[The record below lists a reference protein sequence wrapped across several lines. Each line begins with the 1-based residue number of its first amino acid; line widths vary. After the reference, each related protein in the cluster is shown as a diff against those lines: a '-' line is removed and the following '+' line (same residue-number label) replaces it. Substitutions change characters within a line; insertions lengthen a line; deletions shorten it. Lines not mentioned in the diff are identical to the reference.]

1 MSSKKGTKRKA
12 GEAEVERPRSPDP
25 KPGDQA
31 VPGPSASARKRH
43 KRAATA
49 KALKLSTIPT
59 PMLVAWAADFEEFK
73 DSGLGVAEKD
83 RDDLIAWIS
92 KAARPAPTYKEALAY
107 WRTIDAHSAALP
119 ELAPSA
125 PKPAAG
131 DASAAPAAAA
141 SSASAAAAATTAAT
155 LLATTKQA
163 LQRALDFGFELEDED
178 ALLPGQC
185 THCFMVTSGMTT
197 NKFPCAHC
205 GFISGKPEDSVANLA
220 IRAKNVAAIQTAA
233 AAAASSG
240 KDDTTTASVLPSAPK
255 LSTVDKE
262 LTRLTEE
269 GDPFPRFD
277 DKAPISAE
285 TALQEIR
292 LSWCGKFFAHPS
304 AALIKYIQSGKF
316 KEPGFAVPR
325 SAIDAEVAR
334 TKDAQGHQLRL
345 NLTDGSFTT
354 GATLTYPTVTDARKL
369 IDMFLSTV
377 GPALFDR
384 PRALL
389 DWFMLLRTVLTLD
402 AAGPERGGGWAI
414 ASQYLSAVLADN
426 VPMRQPFGEY
436 QQRILDHVAFRPVA
450 APAGV
455 GSSFGSSSSASR
467 SASALAPRVYDDA
480 KESACRNWNRGL
492 CTEPCMLT
500 PKRDHGCM
508 WKACHDTKVHR
519 GIDCAHAPPGFTA
532 APNSAGAGAPRPR
545 GARGGAGRSA
555 PARAGP
561 GAHRG

>member
-25 KPGDQA
+25 KPADQV

-107 WRTIDAHSAALP
+107 WRTVDAHSAALP

-125 PKPAAG
+125 PKPAAA
-131 DASAAPAAAA
+131 DAAAAPAAAA
-141 SSASAAAAATTAAT
+141 SSAPAAAATTPAAAPP
-155 LLATTKQA
+155 ATAKQA
-163 LQRALDFGFELEDED
+163 LQRSLDFDFDFEDED
-178 ALLPGQC
+178 VLLPGQC
-185 THCFMVTSGMTT
+185 THCFMVTSGVTT

-233 AAAASSG
+233 AAAAASSG
-240 KDDTTTASVLPSAPK
+240 KDDTITASVLPSAPK

-334 TKDAQGHQLRL
+334 NKDAQGHQLRL

-354 GATLTYPTVTDARKL
+354 GATLTFPTVTDARKL

-450 APAGV
+450 AP
-455 GSSFGSSSSASR
+455 GSARR
-467 SASALAPRVYDDA
+467 SARVPPPLARRPPSHPRL
-480 KESACRNWNRGL
+480 ES
-492 CTEPCMLT
+492 TTT
-500 PKRDHGCM
+500 PRSRRAATG
-508 WKACHDTKVHR
+508 
-519 GIDCAHAPPGFTA
+519 TA
-532 APNSAGAGAPRPR
+532 A
-545 GARGGAGRSA
+545 SA
-555 PARAGP
+555 PTRAC
-561 GAHRG
+561 